1 MKKKKITKQEDVKK
15 EVKNWLDELEI
26 KLEEV
31 FTKKVWQLPTKV
43 RDIIVK
49 ILPYLSVLALL
60 VMIPMVLSLIG
71 LTMLS
76 PFAYMGG
83 FRAGVGYS
91 ISIIFALVMGV
102 LAIVIIPGLFKK
114 EKKAWKI
121 MYWMSLVNAVLTLM
135 RMDLGELIIGTGLT
149 WYVLFQIKGYYKK

>member
-15 EVKNWLDELEI
+15 EVKNWLDELEV
-26 KLEEV
+26 KLEEI
-31 FTKKVWQLPTKV
+31 FTKKVWQLPIKV
-43 RDIIVK
+43 KDIIVK

-60 VMIPMVLSLIG
+60 VMIPMVLSLVG

-83 FRAGVGYS
+83 LRAGFGYS

-121 MYWMSLVNAVLTLM
+121 MYWMSLINAVLTLV
-135 RMDLGELIIGTGLT
+135 RMDLGELIIGTGLG
-149 WYVLFQIKGYYKK
+149 WYVLFQIKEYYKK

>member
-15 EVKNWLDELEI
+15 EVKNLLDDLET
-26 KLEEV
+26 KLEDF
-31 FTKKVWQLPTKV
+31 FTKKVWNLPTKAK
-43 RDIIVK
+43 DIIVK
-49 ILPYLSVLALL
+49 LLPYLSLLALV

-83 FRAGVGYS
+83 FRAGIGYS
-91 ISIIFALVMGV
+91 VSIIFALITGV

-114 EKKAWKI
+114 EKKAWKV
-121 MYWMSLVNAVLTLM
+121 MYWISLINAVSSLLK
-135 RMDLGELIIGTGLT
+135 MDLGGLVIGTGLS
-149 WYVLFQIKGYYKK
+149 WYVLFQIKEYYKK

>member
-15 EVKNWLDELEI
+15 EVKNWLDELEV
-26 KLEEV
+26 KLEEI
-31 FTKKVWQLPTKV
+31 FTKKVWQLPIKV
-43 RDIIVK
+43 KDIIVK

-60 VMIPMVLSLIG
+60 VMIPMVLSLVG

-83 FRAGVGYS
+83 LRAGFGYS

-121 MYWMSLVNAVLTLM
+121 MYWMSLINAVLTLV
-135 RMDLGELIIGTGLT
+135 RMDLGELIIGTGLS
-149 WYVLFQIKGYYKK
+149 WYVLFQIKEYYKK